1 MAAQRVNA
9 FKEKNIPLSQK
20 VYSLPGADF
29 SDISN
34 KYDTIIVGSDQV
46 WRPKYTG
53 GIEKYFLSFA
63 DNRIKKIAYSASF
76 GTDKNEYS
84 FYEKWV
90 CGKLIKRF
98 DAISVREESAI
109 SLIREQLHWDV
120 DVIQT
125 LDPTMLLDI
134 TDYKSLVG
142 QVVNN
147 NKIFVY
153 ILDSSVQKISFVE
166 KLEKVLC
173 MPGFTITP
181 KGMDNKSAYV
191 MPPVETWLRALL
203 ESEFV
208 FTDSFHGCVFSIL
221 FNKPFYVYGNKSR
234 GKSRFDNLLKIF
246 NLQER
251 YIDEHTP
258 LENFEVNAD
267 IDWNSVNA
275 LLQKHK
281 KKSKQFLLNVWKN
294 K

>member
-1 MAAQRVNA
+1 
-9 FKEKNIPLSQK
+9 
-20 VYSLPGADF
+20 
-29 SDISN
+29 
-34 KYDTIIVGSDQV
+34 
-46 WRPKYTG
+46 
-53 GIEKYFLSFA
+53 
-63 DNRIKKIAYSASF
+63 
-76 GTDKNEYS
+76 
-84 FYEKWV
+84 
-90 CGKLIKRF
+90 
-98 DAISVREESAI
+98 
-109 SLIREQLHWDV
+109 
-120 DVIQT
+120 
-125 LDPTMLLDI
+125 MLLDI

-281 KKSKQFLLNVWKN
+281 KKSKQFLLNVLEK
-294 K
+294 